1 MATRA
6 AVIMNDSKGMRG
18 VYSHWDGYLSG
29 LGVKL
34 KNFFNTRDKVER
46 LIDGGDIAEIDD
58 FGGVRY
64 FENDMTLRMNQPRKA
79 KTWQELA
86 KLIPHNGHIY
96 VNINGV
102 WHWAE
107 STKTK
112 LYELDSKLEEDDC
125 VFLDTAST
133 TIDDVHDWIS
143 GAVGGGRDD

>member
-64 FENDMTLRMNQPRKA
+64 FEAGNPLFTG
-79 KTWQELA
+79 KTWQEVA
-86 KLIPHNGHIY
+86 KEIPHNGHIY
-96 VNINGV
+96 VNINGI
-102 WHWAE
+102 WYYAE

-112 LYELDSKLEEDDC
+112 LFELDSKLDEDDC

-143 GAVGGGRDD
+143 GKVGGGRDD

>member
-6 AVIMNDSKGMRG
+6 AVMMNDSEGMVG
-18 VYSHWDGYLSG
+18 VYSHWDGYLAG
-29 LGVKL
+29 LGAKL
-34 KNFFNTRDKVER
+34 RNFFNTRDKVER

-96 VNINGV
+96 VNINGI
-102 WHWAE
+102 WYYAE

-112 LYELDSKLEEDDC
+112 LYELDSKLDEDDC
-125 VFLDTAST
+125 IYLDTAST
-133 TIDDVHDWIS
+133 TVDDVHDWIS
-143 GAVGGGRDD
+143 GKVGGGRDD

>member
-6 AVIMNDSKGMRG
+6 AVIMNDSVGMRG
-18 VYSHWDGYLSG
+18 VYSHWDGYLAG
-29 LGVKL
+29 LGAKL
-34 KNFFNTRDKVER
+34 KNFFNTRDKVET

-64 FENDMTLRMNQPRKA
+64 FEAGNPLYKGE
-79 KTWQELA
+79 TWQEVA
-86 KLIPHNGHIY
+86 KQIPHNGHIY
-96 VNINGV
+96 VNINGI
-102 WHWAE
+102 WYWAE

-125 VFLDTAST
+125 VFLDTGST

-143 GAVGGGRDD
+143 GKVGGGRDD

>member
-6 AVIMNDSKGMRG
+6 AVIMNDSVGMRG
-18 VYSHWDGYLSG
+18 VYSHWDGYLAG
-29 LGVKL
+29 LGAKL
-34 KNFFNTRDKVER
+34 KNFFNTRDKVET

-64 FENDMTLRMNQPRKA
+64 FEAGNPLFTGT
-79 KTWQELA
+79 TWQEVA
-86 KLIPHNGHIY
+86 KQIPHNGHIY
-96 VNINGV
+96 VNINGI
-102 WHWAE
+102 WYWAE

-125 VFLDTAST
+125 VFLDTGST

-143 GAVGGGRDD
+143 GKVGGGRDD

>member
-1 MATRA
+1 MKYF
-6 AVIMNDSKGMRG
+6 N
-18 VYSHWDGYLSG
+18 SHEKAKEL
-29 LGVKL
+29 V
-34 KNFFNTRDKVER
+34 
-46 LIDGGDIAEIDD
+46 DGGDIAEIDD

-64 FENDMTLRMNQPRKA
+64 FENDITLRMNQPRKA
-79 KTWQELA
+79 NTWQELA
-86 KLIPHNGHIY
+86 KLIPHNGNIY